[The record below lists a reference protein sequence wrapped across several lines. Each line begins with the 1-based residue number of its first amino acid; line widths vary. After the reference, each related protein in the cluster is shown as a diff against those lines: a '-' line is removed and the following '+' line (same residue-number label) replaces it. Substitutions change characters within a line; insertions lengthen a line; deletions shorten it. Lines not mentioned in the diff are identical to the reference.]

1 VTFLDREEAGRRLGE
16 ALAPLRDEDAVVLA
30 IPRGGVAVGREV
42 ARMIGA
48 PLDVVIP
55 RKIRAPPNPEL
66 ALGAVAPG
74 GRVLDERLVA
84 ALGVTE
90 DYLAQEIA
98 EEEREIERRT
108 AAYRQGRPGV
118 PLAGRVA
125 VVVDDGVATGSTAIA
140 AARWTRAQG
149 VSRSILAFPVAPAD
163 SLRRLQR
170 EADEVLLLETPEP
183 FYAVGQWYERF
194 PQLEDDEVVA
204 MLAEASG

>member
-16 ALAPLRDEDAVVLA
+16 ALSPLKEEDAVVLG

-42 ARMIGA
+42 ARSIGA

-55 RKIRAPPNPEL
+55 RKIRAPRNPEL

-74 GRVLDERLVA
+74 VRVLDERLIS
-84 ALGVTE
+84 ALGVSE
-90 DYLAQEIA
+90 DYLMEEIA
-98 EEEREIERRT
+98 EQEREIERRT
-108 AAYRQGRPGV
+108 EAYRQGRPGV

-140 AARWTRAQG
+140 AARWTKAQG

-163 SLRRLQR
+163 TLRRLER
-170 EADEVLLLETPEP
+170 EADEVVVLETPEP

-194 PQLEDDEVVA
+194 PQLEDEEVVA
-204 MLAEASG
+204 MLADAR